1 MSSKPLW
8 WVTASETVEV
18 NNQFRIIG
26 GEWRSRKLTF
36 PDAEGLRPTSGRVRE
51 TLFNWL
57 QDDLAGARCLDLFA
71 GSGALGLE
79 AASRGAATVI
89 QVENSQP
96 VIRALK
102 ANKER
107 LKATRISI
115 IKADTLAFLKKRVGS
130 GFDLVFMDPPFHQ
143 NLLLPT
149 CRLLEQNDWL
159 NEGAKIYLEVE
170 KRFELE
176 GEGLLPRNWQQL
188 KSKKAGEVC
197 YFLYQSV

>member
-176 GEGLLPRNWQQL
+176 GEGLLPENWQQL

>member
-1 MSSKPLW
+1 M
-8 WVTASETVEV
+8 

-176 GEGLLPRNWQQL
+176 GEGLLPENWQQL